1 MRDTKTIIKILSG
14 TLGVIGAI
22 TIILAVAVCGCIV
35 PDNPVTETPTPTET
49 PAATPI
55 ATPLATPLVTPDA
68 PHGIAAMI
76 PTANLP
82 GTFELRAIIDE
93 GTTGI
98 DIIGD
103 TLSIVSGN
111 LSIGEIHAV
120 QGIYSFEGGTYD
132 VYVTVI
138 ACNDS
143 VAAAN
148 AVENYKD
155 RPEFENPPA
164 RTVSRFGAVTFNGHE
179 ATEVRTRPP
188 TEDGGVRYGYVW
200 SEADYVFIL
209 EPGIDDKQASLK
221 LAQMIGNSENA
232 VQEA

>member
-1 MRDTKTIIKILSG
+1 MKNTKTVTNVLLCIL
-14 TLGVIGAI
+14 
-22 TIILAVAVCGCIV
+22 LAVAAHGCIV
-35 PDNPVTETPTPTET
+35 PDNPATETPTPTET
-49 PAATPI
+49 PIVTPI
-55 ATPLATPLVTPDA
+55 ATPIVTPVA
-68 PHGIAAMI
+68 PHGIADMI

-93 GTTGI
+93 ETTGI
-98 DIIGD
+98 DVIED
-103 TLSIVSGN
+103 TLLIISGN
-111 LSIGEIHAV
+111 LSVGEIHAV
-120 QGIYSFEGGTYD
+120 QGVYAFEGGTYD

-138 ACNDS
+138 ECSDS

-148 AVENYKD
+148 AVENYKG

-164 RTVSRFGAVTFNGHE
+164 QTVSRFGAVTFNGHE

-200 SEADYVFIL
+200 SEGDYVFIL
-209 EPGIDDKQASLK
+209 EPGNDDRQASLK